1 MYLALKEDGLATIA
15 EVAQSYGVSKNHLM
29 KVAYQLGV
37 AGYIE
42 TIRGRSGG
50 LRLAKS
56 PKAIILGEVVR
67 RTEPDMAIV
76 TCFKPIMPFAQFNLA
91 ASYAALSSVRRPHLL
106 MCLMVI
112 LSTISCNRV
121 RGYKPCSLSR
131 RLAVSRRA
139 AAREGGKRQVHERN
153 SRNLWPVVQNVVSVR
168 ECHVRPTLS
177 AFITSIFR
185 HAPWRCCL
193 SPLCSFTSIWARS
206 AWRAPSRRWARARS
220 TSTGPRSTTVSGSTR
235 KWLAP
240 APMSRSGSPR

>member
-1 MYLALKEDGLATIA
+1 MVSATIA

-56 PKAIILGEVVR
+56 PNAIILGEVVR

-112 LSTISCNRV
+112 L
-121 RGYKPCSLSR
+121 
-131 RLAVSRRA
+131 
-139 AAREGGKRQVHERN
+139 
-153 SRNLWPVVQNVVSVR
+153 
-168 ECHVRPTLS
+168 
-177 AFITSIFR
+177 
-185 HAPWRCCL
+185 
-193 SPLCSFTSIWARS
+193 
-206 AWRAPSRRWARARS
+206 
-220 TSTGPRSTTVSGSTR
+220 
-235 KWLAP
+235 
-240 APMSRSGSPR
+240 